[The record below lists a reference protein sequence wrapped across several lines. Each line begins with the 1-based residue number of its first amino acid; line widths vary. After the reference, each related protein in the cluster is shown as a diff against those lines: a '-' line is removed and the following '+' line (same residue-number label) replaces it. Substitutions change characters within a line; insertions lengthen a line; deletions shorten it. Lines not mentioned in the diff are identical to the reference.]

1 MKKKILC
8 ILLLIFA
15 VKVGASTGRSIYN
28 FDFDWLFSR
37 YGLQADGTRLEE
49 PVAAESILFDD
60 RNWKQLD
67 LPHDWAI
74 EGPFRPDLE
83 GFTGKLP
90 WRGIGWYRKHF
101 KVEKKDEGKRL
112 YLDFDGAMAHAEV
125 WLNGKKVGG
134 HPYGYTSFRVDLTP
148 AVVYGGENVVAVR
161 LNTEDMGSR
170 WYPGA
175 GIYRHVRLVKTSQ
188 VHVDHWGVFVTTPQI
203 SEKEAKAV
211 ISVKL
216 RNHLP
221 DPVKGHYAVSVY
233 ELDAEDR
240 VGAEVAKCKSL
251 SLN

>member
-15 VKVGASTGRSIYN
+15 VKAGASTGRSIYN

-101 KVEKKDEGKRL
+101 KV
-112 YLDFDGAMAHAEV
+112 
-125 WLNGKKVGG
+125 
-134 HPYGYTSFRVDLTP
+134 
-148 AVVYGGENVVAVR
+148 VYGGENVVAVR

-188 VHVDHWGVFVTTPQI
+188 VHVDHWGVFITTPQI
-203 SEKEAKAV
+203 SDKEAKAV

-233 ELDAEDR
+233 VIFLFRRMDVPAT
-240 VGAEVAKCKSL
+240 GC
-251 SLN
+251 

>member
-28 FDFDWLFSR
+28 FYFDWLFSR

-112 YLDFDGAMAHAEV
+112 YLDLTV
-125 WLNGKKVGG
+125 PWLMQR
-134 HPYGYTSFRVDLTP
+134 YG
-148 AVVYGGENVVAVR
+148 
-161 LNTEDMGSR
+161 
-170 WYPGA
+170 
-175 GIYRHVRLVKTSQ
+175 
-188 VHVDHWGVFVTTPQI
+188 
-203 SEKEAKAV
+203 
-211 ISVKL
+211 
-216 RNHLP
+216 
-221 DPVKGHYAVSVY
+221 
-233 ELDAEDR
+233 
-240 VGAEVAKCKSL
+240 
-251 SLN
+251 

>member
-148 AVVYGGENVVAVR
+148 AVVYGGENVVAVG

-170 WYPGA
+170 WYP
-175 GIYRHVRLVKTSQ
+175 VQ
-188 VHVDHWGVFVTTPQI
+188 VFTDM
-203 SEKEAKAV
+203 
-211 ISVKL
+211 SVW
-216 RNHLP
+216 
-221 DPVKGHYAVSVY
+221 
-233 ELDAEDR
+233 
-240 VGAEVAKCKSL
+240 
-251 SLN
+251 